1 MRKPASRLN
10 SWTLATF
17 VGLVAAALASP
28 AHALPPF
35 GSTTAGI
42 TDASRDADTYG
53 DFLRAIWVSPGT
65 QVTYLGR
72 NDSSVKN
79 LRAFFTATT
88 FVSPAVTVDQYLAL
102 VGNYYPSGQ
111 DLVLMRCKPST
122 DQHQALSP
130 ILATWPNVF
139 AAITNDFQGS
149 GYPCPPNP
157 ADGNNVMFCA
167 AQGYQDSQQ
176 AVFVTGLSTVLTSA
190 NEIFLNSSSSPG
202 ALALKRNYGIYP
214 AFTGLGFTVA
224 GSGTVATMSTTQVL
238 RESILPEY
246 LLENLSLAEAGCR
259 CIQVPQYGNS
269 TTPDVRHTKPIDP
282 NYVWQKGKLSSG
294 SCHLIR
300 KLAVMMSTDPSAAAD
315 SSSSD
320 RTEEP

>member
-1 MRKPASRLN
+1 MHRTTDHHQTGVGEKLVSGSRLWAIAVFAGFIL
-10 SWTLATF
+10 SI
-17 VGLVAAALASP
+17 SP
-28 AHALPPF
+28 SAHALPPY

-42 TDASRDADTYG
+42 TDASRDADTYA

-88 FVSPAVTVDQYLAL
+88 FVKPVVTVDQYLAL

-111 DLVLMRCKPST
+111 DLVLMRCKLSS
-122 DQHQALSP
+122 DQRQTVSP

-139 AAITNDFQGS
+139 AAVVSDFQGS
-149 GYPCPPNP
+149 GYSCPPNP

-176 AVFVTGLSTVLTSA
+176 AVFVTGLSTALTAATQIFQNSA
-190 NEIFLNSSSSPG
+190 SSPG
-202 ALALKRNYGIYP
+202 ALALKTNYGIYP
-214 AFTGLGFTVA
+214 AFTGLGFSAA
-224 GSGTVATMSTTQVL
+224 GSGTVPTMNTTQVL
-238 RESILPEY
+238 RESIVPEY
-246 LLENLSLAEAGCR
+246 LLVNTTLADAGCR

-269 TTPDVRHTKPIDP
+269 KTDDVRHTKPVDP
-282 NYVWQKGKLSSG
+282 NYVWQKGKLSNG
-294 SCHLIR
+294 ACHQIP
-300 KLAVMMSTDPSAAAD
+300 KLSVMMSTDP
-315 SSSSD
+315 
-320 RTEEP
+320 